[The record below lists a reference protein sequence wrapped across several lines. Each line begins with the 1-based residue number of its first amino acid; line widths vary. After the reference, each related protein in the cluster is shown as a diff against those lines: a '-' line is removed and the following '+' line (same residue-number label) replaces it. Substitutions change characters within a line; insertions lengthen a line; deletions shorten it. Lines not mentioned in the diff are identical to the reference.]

1 MDDKV
6 KELVEKGINKTIE
19 DGIQT
24 SNLDTLGKLVDI
36 YKDIANIEH
45 WKKEEENDMRYDR
58 RYREY
63 GREQYGRDSYGRRR
77 RDSRGRYMEGGNYR
91 GEEMMNDMHEAYR
104 DYSDGREEMNM
115 GNYGAKDDTMKS
127 LEYMMQS
134 VVQFI
139 EMLEKDANSQEE
151 IEIIKDYTRQISEM

>member
-58 RYREY
+58 RYRDY
-63 GREQYGRDSYGRRR
+63 IREPYSREPYGRRR
-77 RDSRGRYMEGGNYR
+77 RDSRGRYMGD
-91 GEEMMNDMHEAYR
+91 EMMNDMHEAYR

-151 IEIIKDYTRQISEM
+151 IEIIKDYTRKISEM

>member
-36 YKDIANIEH
+36 YKDIANVEH

-58 RYREY
+58 RYRDYTREPYSREPY
-63 GREQYGRDSYGRRR
+63 GGRR
-77 RDSRGRYMEGGNYR
+77 RDSRGRYMGD
-91 GEEMMNDMHEAYR
+91 EMMNDMHEAYR

-115 GNYGAKDDTMKS
+115 GNYSAKDDTMKS

-139 EMLEKDANSQEE
+139 EMLEKDAKSQEE

>member
-36 YKDIANIEH
+36 YKDIANVEH

-58 RYREY
+58 RYRDYTREPYSREPYSREPY
-63 GREQYGRDSYGRRR
+63 GRK
-77 RDSRGRYMEGGNYR
+77 RDSRGRYMGD
-91 GEEMMNDMHEAYR
+91 EMITDMHEAYR
-104 DYSDGREEMNM
+104 DYSDGREEM
-115 GNYGAKDDTMKS
+115 KS

-134 VVQFI
+134 IVQFI

-151 IEIIKDYTRQISEM
+151 IEIIKDYSRQISEM

>member
-36 YKDIANIEH
+36 YKDIANVEH

-58 RYREY
+58 RYRDY
-63 GREQYGRDSYGRRR
+63 TREPYSREPYGRRR
-77 RDSRGRYMEGGNYR
+77 RDSRGRYMGD
-91 GEEMMNDMHEAYR
+91 EMMNDMHEAYR

-139 EMLEKDANSQEE
+139 EMLERDANSQEE

>member
-36 YKDIANIEH
+36 YKDIANVEH

-58 RYREY
+58 RYRDY
-63 GREQYGRDSYGRRR
+63 TREPYSREPYGRRR
-77 RDSRGRYMEGGNYR
+77 RDSRGRYMGD
-91 GEEMMNDMHEAYR
+91 EMMNDMHEAYR

-115 GNYGAKDDTMKS
+115 GNYSAKDDTMKS

-151 IEIIKDYTRQISEM
+151 REIIKDYTRQISEM

>member
-24 SNLDTLGKLVDI
+24 SNLDTLSKLVDI

-58 RYREY
+58 RYRDY
-63 GREQYGRDSYGRRR
+63 IREPYSREPYGRRR
-77 RDSRGRYMEGGNYR
+77 RDSRGRYMGD
-91 GEEMMNDMHEAYR
+91 EMMNDMHEAYR

-139 EMLEKDANSQEE
+139 EMLERDANSQEE
-151 IEIIKDYTRQISEM
+151 VEMIKDYTRKISEM

>member
-36 YKDIANIEH
+36 YKDIANVEH

-58 RYREY
+58 RYRDYTREPYSREPY
-63 GREQYGRDSYGRRR
+63 GRK
-77 RDSRGRYMEGGNYR
+77 RDSRGRYMGD
-91 GEEMMNDMHEAYR
+91 EMMNDMHEAYR

-115 GNYGAKDDTMKS
+115 GNYSAKDDTMKS

-134 VVQFI
+134 IVQFI

>member
-36 YKDIANIEH
+36 YKDIANVEH

-58 RYREY
+58 RYRDY
-63 GREQYGRDSYGRRR
+63 TREPYSREPYGRRR
-77 RDSRGRYMEGGNYR
+77 RDSRGRYMGD
-91 GEEMMNDMHEAYR
+91 EMMNDMHEAYR

-115 GNYGAKDDTMKS
+115 GNYSAKDDTIKS

>member
-36 YKDIANIEH
+36 YKDIANVEH

-58 RYREY
+58 RYRDYTREPYSREPY
-63 GREQYGRDSYGRRR
+63 GRK
-77 RDSRGRYMEGGNYR
+77 RDSRGRYMGD
-91 GEEMMNDMHEAYR
+91 EMITDMHEAYR

-115 GNYGAKDDTMKS
+115 GNYSAKDDTMKS

-139 EMLEKDANSQEE
+139 EMLKRDANSQEE
-151 IEIIKDYTRQISEM
+151 VELIQDYTRQISEM

>member
-36 YKDIANIEH
+36 YKDIANVEH

-58 RYREY
+58 RYRDY
-63 GREQYGRDSYGRRR
+63 TREPYSRGPYGRRR
-77 RDSRGRYMEGGNYR
+77 RDSRGRYMGD
-91 GEEMMNDMHEAYR
+91 EMMNDMHEAYR

-115 GNYGAKDDTMKS
+115 GNYSAKDDTMKS

>member
-36 YKDIANIEH
+36 YKDIANIEQ

-58 RYREY
+58 RYRDY
-63 GREQYGRDSYGRRR
+63 IREPYSREPYGRRR
-77 RDSRGRYMEGGNYR
+77 RDSRGRYMGD
-91 GEEMMNDMHEAYR
+91 EMMNDMHEAYR

-139 EMLEKDANSQEE
+139 EMLERDANSQEE
-151 IEIIKDYTRQISEM
+151 VEMIKDYTRKISEM

>member
-6 KELVEKGINKTIE
+6 TELVEKGINKTIE

-36 YKDIANIEH
+36 YKDIANVEH
-45 WKKEEENDMRYDR
+45 WKKEEENDMRYDI
-58 RYREY
+58 RYRDY
-63 GREQYGRDSYGRRR
+63 TREPYSREPYSREPYGRRR
-77 RDSRGRYMEGGNYR
+77 RDSRGRYMGD
-91 GEEMMNDMHEAYR
+91 EMMNDMHEAYR

-115 GNYGAKDDTMKS
+115 GNYSAKDDTMKS

>member
-36 YKDIANIEH
+36 YKDIANVEH

-58 RYREY
+58 RYRDY
-63 GREQYGRDSYGRRR
+63 TREPYSREPYGRRR
-77 RDSRGRYMEGGNYR
+77 RDSRGRYMGD
-91 GEEMMNDMHEAYR
+91 EMMNDMHEAYR
-104 DYSDGREEMNM
+104 DDSDGREEMNM
-115 GNYGAKDDTMKS
+115 GNYSAKDDTMKS

>member
-36 YKDIANIEH
+36 YKDIANVEH

-63 GREQYGRDSYGRRR
+63 GREQYVREPYGRRR
-77 RDSRGRYMEGGNYR
+77 RDSRGRYMGD
-91 GEEMMNDMHEAYR
+91 EMMNDMHEAYR

>member
-36 YKDIANIEH
+36 YKDIANVEH

-58 RYREY
+58 RYRDY
-63 GREQYGRDSYGRRR
+63 TREPYSREPYGRRR
-77 RDSRGRYMEGGNYR
+77 RDSRGRYMGD
-91 GEEMMNDMHEAYR
+91 EMMNDMHEAYR

-115 GNYGAKDDTMKS
+115 GNYSAKDDTMKS

>member
-36 YKDIANIEH
+36 YKDIANVEH

-58 RYREY
+58 RYRDYTREPYSREPY
-63 GREQYGRDSYGRRR
+63 GRK
-77 RDSRGRYMEGGNYR
+77 RDSRGRYMGD
-91 GEEMMNDMHEAYR
+91 EMITDMHEAYR
-104 DYSDGREEMNM
+104 DYSDGREE
-115 GNYGAKDDTMKS
+115 MKS

>member
-36 YKDIANIEH
+36 YKDIANVEH

-58 RYREY
+58 RYRDYTREPYSREPY
-63 GREQYGRDSYGRRR
+63 GRK
-77 RDSRGRYMEGGNYR
+77 RDSRGRYMGD
-91 GEEMMNDMHEAYR
+91 EMINDMHEAYR
-104 DYSDGREEMNM
+104 DYSDGREE
-115 GNYGAKDDTMKS
+115 MKS

-139 EMLEKDANSQEE
+139 EMLEKDASSQEE

>member
-36 YKDIANIEH
+36 YKDIANVEH

-58 RYREY
+58 RYRDY
-63 GREQYGRDSYGRRR
+63 TREPYSREPYGRRR
-77 RDSRGRYMEGGNYR
+77 RDSRGRYMGD
-91 GEEMMNDMHEAYR
+91 EMMNDMHEAYK

-115 GNYGAKDDTMKS
+115 GNYSAKDDTMKS

>member
-36 YKDIANIEH
+36 YKDIANVEH

-58 RYREY
+58 RYRDY
-63 GREQYGRDSYGRRR
+63 TREPYSREPYGRRR
-77 RDSRGRYMEGGNYR
+77 MDSRGRYMGD
-91 GEEMMNDMHEAYR
+91 EMMNDMHEAYR